1 MKPNSK
7 TNLKLFTGEDA
18 DSFLEGLVDEFLHIA
33 LKADKSLSPADRA
46 TVEQYFDSFISFC
59 QVTAS
64 DKIVLDNGKMTPLVN
79 SR

>member
-18 DSFLEGLVDEFLHIA
+18 DSFLEGIVDEFLHAA
-33 LKADKSLSPADRA
+33 LKADKGLSSVDRI
-46 TVEQYFDSFISFC
+46 TVKNYFDLFISFC
-59 QVTAS
+59 EATAS